1 MRIQKHSIAV
11 AAALFVLAV
20 AACTGCRKAQHD
32 LFPPSG
38 AVANWQKTGETRVY
52 AAKDLWQ
59 YIDGDAEQYIKA
71 GVVSAATSTYTYAS
85 RIDAV
90 VDVYTM
96 NSPVGAHIIL
106 LRDVSP
112 RSKAAHLGDEGIAHE
127 QSVTFRKGTH
137 LVRIVA
143 YQMAPDTPQ
152 ALLALAYGVEA
163 RL

>member
-1 MRIQKHSIAV
+1 MRIQKYSIAV
-11 AAALFVLAV
+11 AALLVLAV
-20 AACTGCRKAQHD
+20 ATGTGCKKAQYD
-32 LFPPSG
+32 PFPPSG
-38 AVANWQKTGETRVY
+38 AIANWQKTGETRVY

-71 GVVSAATSTYTYAS
+71 GVVSAATSGYTYAS

-96 NSPVGAHIIL
+96 SGPVGAHTIL

-112 RSKAAHLGDEGIAHE
+112 KAKAAQLGDEGIAFD
-127 QSVTFRKGTH
+127 QSVTFRKGAH

-143 YQMAPDTPQ
+143 YQSAPDTSK
-152 ALLALAYGVEA
+152 ALLALAHGIEA